1 HNIICFKRAIINLR
15 GDIMGSLKLISSFL
29 ITIMLLIPFTNKG
42 LNENKIVKNISNLVL
57 IEEKEDDSN
66 KIKKGV
72 KLRPEKEVNNIYIN
86 KI

>member
-1 HNIICFKRAIINLR
+1 
-15 GDIMGSLKLISSFL
+15 MGSLKFISSFL
-29 ITIMLLIPFTNKG
+29 ITIMLLVPFTSKG

-57 IEEKEDDSN
+57 IEEKEDGSN
-66 KIKKGV
+66 KIKKRV

>member
-1 HNIICFKRAIINLR
+1 
-15 GDIMGSLKLISSFL
+15 MSSLKLINSFL
-29 ITIMLLIPFTNKG
+29 ITIMLLMPFTSKC
-42 LNENKIVKNISNLVL
+42 LNEDKIVKNKNNLVL

-66 KIKKGV
+66 KIKKRV

>member
-1 HNIICFKRAIINLR
+1 
-15 GDIMGSLKLISSFL
+15 MGSLKFISSFL
-29 ITIMLLIPFTNKG
+29 ITIMLLIPFTSKG

-57 IEEKEDDSN
+57 IEEKEDVSN
-66 KIKKGV
+66 KIKKRV

>member
-1 HNIICFKRAIINLR
+1 
-15 GDIMGSLKLISSFL
+15 MGSLKFISSFL
-29 ITIMLLIPFTNKG
+29 ITIMLLIPFTSKG

-57 IEEKEDDSN
+57 IEEKEDGSN
-66 KIKKGV
+66 KIKKRV

>member
-1 HNIICFKRAIINLR
+1 
-15 GDIMGSLKLISSFL
+15 MGSLKFISSFL
-29 ITIMLLIPFTNKG
+29 ITIMLQIPFTSKG

-57 IEEKEDDSN
+57 IEEKEDGSN
-66 KIKKGV
+66 KIKKRV

>member
-1 HNIICFKRAIINLR
+1 
-15 GDIMGSLKLISSFL
+15 MGSLKLISSFL
-29 ITIMLLIPFTNKG
+29 ITIMLLIPFKSKG
-42 LNENKIVKNISNLVL
+42 LNENKVVKNISNLVL

-66 KIKKGV
+66 KIKKRV

>member
-1 HNIICFKRAIINLR
+1 
-15 GDIMGSLKLISSFL
+15 MGSLKFISSFL
-29 ITIMLLIPFTNKG
+29 ITIMLLIPFTSKG

-57 IEEKEDDSN
+57 IEEKEDGSN
-66 KIKKGV
+66 KIRKRV

>member
-1 HNIICFKRAIINLR
+1 IICFKRAIINLR
-15 GDIMGSLKLISSFL
+15 GDIMSSLKLISSFL
-29 ITIMLLIPFTNKG
+29 IPIMLLIPFTNKC
-42 LNENKIVKNISNLVL
+42 LNENKIVKNKSNLVL

-66 KIKKGV
+66 KIKKRV

>member
-1 HNIICFKRAIINLR
+1 
-15 GDIMGSLKLISSFL
+15 MSSLKLISSFL
-29 ITIMLLIPFTNKG
+29 IPIMLLIPFTNKC
-42 LNENKIVKNISNLVL
+42 LNENKIVKNKSNLVL

-66 KIKKGV
+66 KIKKRV